1 MSFMHNYTDMTNDV
15 STKRKSDIENWST
28 SDQGIIVLMITVI
41 LFIQYS
47 FFLSISWIEF
57 IERNIIIVPA
67 IIGLMLQ
74 FNFYF
79 FNRAAMKIGVAINA
93 IVKGTTLNNVKTN
106 VVVKTFIA
114 ALTMIV
120 DLTVK
125 RTYLITVAVIKSVVK
140 IPMNTFCV
148 YLLLLSMDYML
159 HLIMSYNSRTVE
171 AVSLSLTILTA
182 TFNHIKFVGRF
193 TCLVILFSGIFSN
206 LVFGLLFGVSPFFQL
221 PGVVIINGFLIL
233 IFCYSFL
240 HGLHSHEIVYTA
252 VTVSIVI
259 FAHDLALSFVE
270 IPHYV
275 NSLLYGFFF
284 IVSYVYIG
292 NFVFHMVI
300 S

>member
-28 SDQGIIVLMITVI
+28 SDQGIIVLMNAVI
-41 LFIQYS
+41 LVIQYS
-47 FFLSISWIEF
+47 FFSNISWIQF
-57 IERNIIIVPA
+57 IERNIIILPA

-79 FNRAAMKIGVAINA
+79 KRAAMKIGVVINA
-93 IVKGTTLNNVKTN
+93 IVKRTTLNNVKTN

-125 RTYLITVAVIKSVVK
+125 RTYLFTVAVIKNVVK
-140 IPMNTFCV
+140 IPMITFCV

-182 TFNHIKFVGRF
+182 TFNHIRFVGRF

-206 LVFGLLFGVSPFFQL
+206 IIFGLLFGVSPFFQL

-240 HGLHSHEIVYTA
+240 HDLHSHEIVYIA

-259 FAHDLALSFVE
+259 FAHDLALSFID
-270 IPHYV
+270 IPHFV
-275 NSLLYGFFF
+275 DSLLYGFFF
-284 IVSYVYIG
+284 IVSCVYIG